1 VIPTLKTV
9 AAIVFALV
17 VSQSFAN
24 LAYARDAMRIGNR
37 TYTTG
42 ELEQRVTLPA
52 PRVPGGLGPRSIA
65 RIGGARHQILLE
77 LPNALGMDC
86 DLSVSEEEIAQY
98 AKWWDSRLQDMLAPA
113 GRSPSQPD
121 RSIPGTYSP
130 LDGRVRS
137 VANREI
143 VQLKR
148 WACIAARYPTS
159 PFGEAPVFPA
169 PGREVQY
176 APLSIGDD
184 SIPVDACLSVIPW
197 GAFWDMLN
205 DAERRGVLEF
215 SDGSLRRELST
226 SIVSRPRDR
235 RYPAASCLELPPWRR
250 VP

>member
-1 VIPTLKTV
+1 VRPSFKTV
-9 AAIVFALV
+9 AAIIFALV
-17 VSQSFAN
+17 VSLACVDQ
-24 LAYARDAMRIGNR
+24 AYAREAMRIGNR
-37 TYTTG
+37 TYTTA
-42 ELEQRVTLPA
+42 ELEGRVTLPA

-86 DLSVSEEEIAQY
+86 DFSVSEEEIAQY

-113 GRSPSQPD
+113 GRSPSQSD
-121 RSIPGTYSP
+121 RLAPPTYSP

-137 VANREI
+137 VATREI
-143 VQLKR
+143 VQFKR
-148 WACIAARYPTS
+148 WACIAARYPAS

-169 PGREVQY
+169 PGREAQY
-176 APLSIGDD
+176 APLTIGDD
-184 SIPVDACLSVIPW
+184 SIPVDVCLSVVPW
-197 GAFWDMLN
+197 GAYWDMLN
-205 DAERRGVLEF
+205 DAERRGVLQF